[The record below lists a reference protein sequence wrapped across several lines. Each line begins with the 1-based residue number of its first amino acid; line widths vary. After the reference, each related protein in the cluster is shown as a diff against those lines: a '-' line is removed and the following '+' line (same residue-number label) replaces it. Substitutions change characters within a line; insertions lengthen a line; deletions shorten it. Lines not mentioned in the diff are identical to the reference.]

1 MWDIMRQPGEGLP
14 SKHETSEYLSSLM
27 SELHY
32 SAFCALVEDRDPV
45 ISWASADGSANYIAT
60 NLDGFDAYRKERS
73 LENAHRVV
81 SRHWEIMRFTDSAT
95 KPSTRDLT
103 SYVVTTKDHGLK
115 LDVLTSSG
123 MPKNPNDVQGIVQW
137 RNSEPKNRERQYRLG
152 ITEPTDM
159 DYAMLENAMR
169 DLKELNETYF
179 PERFA
184 FDILER
190 RERHVTNK
198 E

>member
-14 SKHETSEYLSSLM
+14 SNHETSEYLSSLM

-32 SAFCALVEDRDPV
+32 SAFNALVEDRDPV
-45 ISWASADGSANYIAT
+45 ISWASADGSAQYIAT
-60 NLDGFDAYRKERS
+60 NLDGFDAYRKDRRF
-73 LENAHRVV
+73 ENAYKVV
-81 SRHWEIMRFTDSAT
+81 SKHWEVMRFTDSAT
-95 KPSTRDLT
+95 NPNTRDLT

-123 MPKNPNDVQGIVQW
+123 MPKNPKDVQRFAQW
-137 RNSEPKNRERQYRLG
+137 KSREPKNRERQYRLG

-169 DLKELNETYF
+169 DLKEYNETNY
-179 PERFA
+179 PDDRIAFA
-184 FDILER
+184 IEASRAR
-190 RERHVTNK
+190 RAAE
-198 E
+198 